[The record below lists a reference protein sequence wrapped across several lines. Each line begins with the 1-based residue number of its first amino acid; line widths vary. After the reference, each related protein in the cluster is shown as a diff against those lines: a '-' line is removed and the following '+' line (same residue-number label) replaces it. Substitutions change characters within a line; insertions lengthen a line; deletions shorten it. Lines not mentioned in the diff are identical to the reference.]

1 VHAFLAAPLL
11 RRGRMI
17 GLYGLSTERPTRW
30 KQETASRLRIAAEL
44 FASAIDRVRSEAAI
58 RTHHEALAHALRVGT
73 LGQLAAGIAH
83 ELNQPLASIL
93 NYAQGFEQRLAS
105 GQIDNEE
112 LREGA
117 RRIAEQAVRASDVIA
132 TLRTLVRKGKA
143 TRSWHDPNELAR
155 TALRFIEPQAV
166 HAGARLLSELADGL
180 PPVQV
185 DPIQIEQVVLN
196 LVRNALDAVGTLPD
210 GTRREVRVGT
220 RLHAPGKVEFY
231 VADRGPGIDAAG
243 GAAVFDEFFTTKP
256 DGLGLGLS
264 ISRSIV
270 DAHGGQLWLDTA
282 AGPGATFRFTLPATS

>member
-1 VHAFLAAPLL
+1 
-11 RRGRMI
+11 M
-17 GLYGLSTERPTRW
+17 
-30 KQETASRLRIAAEL
+30 
-44 FASAIDRVRSEAAI
+44 
-58 RTHHEALAHALRVGT
+58 
-73 LGQLAAGIAH
+73 
-83 ELNQPLASIL
+83 
-93 NYAQGFEQRLAS
+93 
-105 GQIDNEE
+105 
-112 LREGA
+112 
-117 RRIAEQAVRASDVIA
+117 RASDVIA